1 MKEGLRK
8 MARIVLAAAAL
19 AASFAVFADTYVFW
33 RGSQGIYENAADLPP
48 ADAALVLGAAV
59 YRGGQMSAILTDR
72 AATALEVYRAGKVEK
87 ILISG
92 DHSQN
97 NYDEVNVAK
106 DFFLQNGVSAEDIFV
121 DYAGF
126 NTYDS
131 AARAKKIFKA
141 DSLIVATQEFHLP
154 RALYLARQAGI
165 TAHGI
170 KADRRSYNLGFY
182 NTWRENGARVKAF
195 WRVLFNDSPRFLGE
209 VIPITGDGRA
219 SWD

>member
-8 MARIVLAAAAL
+8 MARVVLVAAAL
-19 AASFAVFADTYVFW
+19 AAFFAIFADTYVFW
-33 RGSQGIYENAADLPP
+33 RGSQGIYENAADLPA
-48 ADAALVLGAAV
+48 ADAVLVLGAAV
-59 YRGGQMSAILTDR
+59 YRGGRMSAILTDR
-72 AATALEVYRAGKVEK
+72 AATALEVYHAGKAKK

-97 NYDEVNVAK
+97 NYDEVNIAK
-106 DFFLQNGVSAEDIFV
+106 DFFLQNGVPAEDVFV

-131 AARAKKIFKA
+131 AARAKEIFQA
-141 DSLIVATQEFHLP
+141 GSLIVATQEFHLP
-154 RALYLARQAGI
+154 RALYLVRHAGI
-165 TAHGI
+165 TSHGI
-170 KADRRSYNLGFY
+170 KADRRSYNPGFY

-195 WRVLFNDSPRFLGE
+195 WRILFNDSPRFLGE
-209 VIPITGDGRA
+209 TIPITGDGRA

>member
-8 MARIVLAAAAL
+8 MARIILVAAAL
-19 AASFAVFADTYVFW
+19 AASLAVFADNYVFW
-33 RGSQGIYENAADLPP
+33 RGSQGIYENAGDLPA
-48 ADAALVLGAAV
+48 ADAVLVLGAAV
-59 YRGGQMSAILTDR
+59 YRDGQMSPVFADR
-72 AATALEVYRAGKVEK
+72 ADVALEVYRAGKVKK

-92 DHSQN
+92 DHSRN
-97 NYDEVNVAK
+97 EYDEVNIAK
-106 DFFLQNGVSAEDIFV
+106 NYFLQNEVPAEDIFV

-131 AARAKKIFKA
+131 AARAKEIFKA

-154 RALYLARQAGI
+154 RALYLARHAGI
-165 TAHGI
+165 VAHGI
-170 KADRRSYNLGFY
+170 KADRRPYNPGFY

-195 WRVLFNDSPRFLGE
+195 WRAFFNDSPHFLGE
-209 VIPITGDGRA
+209 AVPITGDGRA